1 MQIDAHADLREDLDG
16 ERHSHACA
24 AARAL
29 DAGATDLLQVGIR
42 AFSMQ
47 EHERIESDARISTW
61 FARDLFAPSSNG
73 AGWRS
78 WLEALKAVEGPVHL
92 TIDVDGLCPSLVPGT
107 GTPVP
112 GGLAYWHAVETI
124 QAIFSAPR
132 ANVISADLNEIAP
145 EADGVLTAF
154 TAASLAAGD
163 HRMSSCP
170 RPDPQRKLIRHSL
183 AFVAMRSLGGHVLLD
198 YVDAH
203 GILQST
209 AEALVQGM
217 RAAPITGGARVLMHH
232 LEWFDG
238 TVSPPG
244 FASVVL
250 LDESHISAHCYAD
263 EGLIAIDVF
272 TCGQADPSAIADD
285 IDERVRRLI
294 QGARLINRSDI
305 ARFIPPPEDA

>member
-1 MQIDAHADLREDLDG
+1 MTTYLGLPSHPPDVADIIVLPVPYELTTSYRTGTEEGPLACLEASAQVETYHPPTRTDLEGFRFHTAASWASDRGTLVEQLSDMSKWFASWFQHSGFPLILGGEHGILPAIVRAWMETPPGRPLERLTIVQIDAHADLREDLDG

-29 DAGATDLLQVGIR
+29 DSGATDLLQVGIR
-42 AFSMQ
+42 AFSME

-78 WLEALKAVEGPVHL
+78 WLEALKTVEGPVHL

-145 EADGVLTAF
+145 ESGGVLTAF
-154 TAASLAAGD
+154 TAASLAAEITAC
-163 HRMSSCP
+163 H
-170 RPDPQRKLIRHSL
+170 L
-183 AFVAMRSLGGHVLLD
+183 
-198 YVDAH
+198 AH
-203 GILQST
+203 GRTL
-209 AEALVQGM
+209 
-217 RAAPITGGARVLMHH
+217 R
-232 LEWFDG
+232 
-238 TVSPPG
+238 
-244 FASVVL
+244 
-250 LDESHISAHCYAD
+250 ES
-263 EGLIAIDVF
+263 
-272 TCGQADPSAIADD
+272 
-285 IDERVRRLI
+285 
-294 QGARLINRSDI
+294 
-305 ARFIPPPEDA
+305 

>member
-1 MQIDAHADLREDLDG
+1 MVPTLGIPTHPRRGAWDPPCNRSSMDGDPPGRPLERLTIVQIDAHADLREDLDG

-29 DAGATDLLQVGIR
+29 DARATDLLQVGIR
-42 AFSMQ
+42 AFSME

-154 TAASLAAGD
+154 TAASLAAEITAC
-163 HRMSSCP
+163 H
-170 RPDPQRKLIRHSL
+170 L
-183 AFVAMRSLGGHVLLD
+183 AHDRTL
-198 YVDAH
+198 
-203 GILQST
+203 
-209 AEALVQGM
+209 
-217 RAAPITGGARVLMHH
+217 R
-232 LEWFDG
+232 
-238 TVSPPG
+238 
-244 FASVVL
+244 
-250 LDESHISAHCYAD
+250 ES
-263 EGLIAIDVF
+263 
-272 TCGQADPSAIADD
+272 
-285 IDERVRRLI
+285 
-294 QGARLINRSDI
+294 
-305 ARFIPPPEDA
+305 